1 MWSSPKSRA
10 AVAMAVMA
18 MVTNYDHLLSLGV
31 WKMANALWNYF
42 SDTCAFCPME
52 RQRRCYEDCRKGLRE
67 WLHEPYI
74 PSSRVWKENRKK

>member
-1 MWSSPKSRA
+1 
-10 AVAMAVMA
+10 MAVMA

-42 SDTCAFCPME
+42 SDTCAFCLME
-52 RQRRCYEDCRKGLRE
+52 RQRRCHEDCRKGLRE

-74 PSSRVWKENRKK
+74 PSSRVWKENREK

>member
-1 MWSSPKSRA
+1 MNRV
-10 AVAMAVMA
+10 AVAMAVTA

-52 RQRRCYEDCRKGLRE
+52 RQRRCREDCRKGLRE

-74 PSSRVWKENRKK
+74 PSSRVWKENRK